1 LTNDLCGLDVI
12 DQEAIE
18 VAGRALRPAA
28 YLPGPVLAG
37 DNANLNDDREA
48 AIDESKRFL
57 DLYYTTDFVRD
68 FVAVWTAC
76 GSVDQVVEH
85 LRMYRDLGFHEVT
98 LCPTAWDQQ
107 GQLTRVIDEVIPRL
121 N

>member
-1 LTNDLCGLDVI
+1 LRATWPAYAREISEHFARHLTATEARTLTTALERPRRPDLIDSLTNDLCGLDVI

-48 AIDESKRFL
+48 AIDESKRSL
-57 DLYYTTDFVRD
+57 DLYYTTDFVR
-68 FVAVWTAC
+68 
-76 GSVDQVVEH
+76 
-85 LRMYRDLGFHEVT
+85 
-98 LCPTAWDQQ
+98 
-107 GQLTRVIDEVIPRL
+107 
-121 N
+121 